1 METQIEKPK
10 RRGGQ
15 KKGTTHSGSFKKGD
29 DPRRQTRMARDPITG
44 KPVSIA
50 ALARADTYLALEL
63 IRKVIP
69 DETQRM
75 ELRLTAAKTLVNL
88 GWADAPRAII
98 SSVTHHNGSLPSVTQ
113 LMDALQTGQPLQ
125 LPELPSINQ
134 SEVIDIEATD
144 SLTKGTVKP
153 VKTRLCEDLE

>member
-1 METQIEKPK
+1 MQTELVKPK

-29 DPRRQTRMARDPITG
+29 DPRRQTRMARDPVTG

-50 ALARADTYLALEL
+50 AMARADTYLALEL

-69 DETQRM
+69 DESLRM

-98 SSVTHHNGSLPSVTQ
+98 SSVTHHNGNLPSVNQ
-113 LMDALQTGQPLQ
+113 LMEALQSGQPIK
-125 LPELPSINQ
+125 LPELPPLNQ
-134 SEVIDIEATD
+134 SEVIDIEVAD
-144 SLTKGTVKP
+144 SLKKGTLNP
-153 VKTRLCEDLE
+153 VNTGLCEDSE